1 MNVADRRLIQRFN
14 SAEIRETTLPSGL
27 KVVTDPMDTVETVSL
42 GVWVE
47 AGTRYEP
54 AAINGVSH
62 LLEHMAFK
70 GTERRTAQGIAEE
83 MDAVG
88 GHLNA
93 YTARDHTAYY
103 AKILKEDS
111 GLALDVIADILQ
123 NSTLDP
129 EELAREQAVVV
140 QEINQAVDTPDD
152 IIFDHFQATAYPDQ
166 PVGRAVLGTED
177 LVRAMTRDTV
187 RGYMREHYSAPRMVL
202 SASGRIDHD
211 ALVEAAKDAFSLL
224 PPPTPAITE
233 AARYAGGDYRE
244 DRDLEQVHVVLGFD
258 GVAYDDPDYYT
269 ASVLSTLLGGG
280 MSSRLFQEVREKRGL
295 VYSIYSFASSYNDG
309 GLFGVYAGTGED
321 EVAELIPVMCDE
333 IVKVGGGIAESEV
346 QRARAQL
353 KASILMSLE
362 STTSRCEQLAR
373 QVVVYGRPIPVA
385 EVVAKVE
392 AITADDCARVARRL
406 FAGAPT
412 FTAIGPLGKVEAF
425 EKIAERLKP

>member
-1 MNVADRRLIQRFN
+1 M
-14 SAEIRETTLPSGL
+14 STIRETRLPSGL
-27 KVVTDPMDTVETVSL
+27 KVVTDPMDTVETVSV
-42 GVWVE
+42 GVWVD
-47 AGTRYEP
+47 AGTRHEP
-54 AAINGVSH
+54 SEINGVSH

-70 GTERRTAQGIAEE
+70 GTARRSALDIAEE

-103 AKILKEDS
+103 AKVLKEDA
-111 GLALDVIADILQ
+111 GLALDIIADILQ
-123 NSTLDP
+123 HSTLEA

-140 QEINQAVDTPDD
+140 QEINQAIDTPDD

-166 PVGRAVLGTED
+166 PLGRPVLGSEE
-177 LVRAMTRDTV
+177 LVRSMSRDSV
-187 RGYMREHYSAPRMVL
+187 LGYMRGHYSASRMVL

-211 ALVEAAKDAFSLL
+211 HLVASAQAAFSQL
-224 PPPTPAITE
+224 PPHTPAITDQ
-233 AARYAGGDYRE
+233 AQYVGGDYRE
-244 DRDLEQVHVVLGFD
+244 DRDLEQVHVVVGFD
-258 GVAYDDPDYYT
+258 GVAYDDPDYYA

-333 IVKVGGGIAESEV
+333 IVKVGDGINEPEI

-392 AITADDCARVARRL
+392 AITAEDCCRVAKRL
-406 FAGAPT
+406 FAGTPT
-412 FTAIGPLGKVEAF
+412 FAAIGPLAKVESF
-425 EKIAERLKP
+425 EQVAARLKM

>member
-1 MNVADRRLIQRFN
+1 M
-14 SAEIRETTLPSGL
+14 SEIRETRLNSGL
-27 KVVTDPMDTVETVSL
+27 KIVTDPMDTVETVSL
-42 GVWVE
+42 GVWVD
-47 AGTRYEP
+47 AGTRHEP
-54 AAINGVSH
+54 VEINGVSH

-70 GTERRTAQGIAEE
+70 GTARRSALDIAEE

-103 AKILKEDS
+103 AKVLKEDS
-111 GLALDVIADILQ
+111 ALALDIISDILQ
-123 NSTLDP
+123 HSTLEA

-140 QEINQAVDTPDD
+140 QEINQAIDTPDD

-166 PVGRAVLGTED
+166 PLGRPVLGSEE
-177 LVRAMTRDTV
+177 LVRAMSRDQV
-187 RGYMREHYSAPRMVL
+187 MGYLRGNYSAPRMVL

-211 ALVEAAKDAFSLL
+211 HLVAAAGAAFSQL
-224 PPPTPAITE
+224 PPHQAAVTDV
-233 AARYAGGDYRE
+233 ARYVGGDFRE
-244 DRDLEQVHVVLGFD
+244 ERSELEQVHVVVGFD
-258 GVAYDDPDYYT
+258 GVAYDDPDYYS

-333 IVKVGGGIAESEV
+333 IVKVTGGVNEAEV

-373 QVVVYGRPIPVA
+373 QVVIYGRPIPVA
-385 EVVAKVE
+385 EVVEKVE
-392 AITADDCARVARRL
+392 AITAEDCARVARRL
-406 FAGAPT
+406 FAGQPT
-412 FTAIGPLGKVEAF
+412 FAAIGPLGKVEGF
-425 EKIAERLKP
+425 ERVAERLRP